1 MRDAK
6 NERRHAENAA
16 AAPRRATRACADAA
30 TRAWREDSE
39 THETPPDMFGSEAS
53 ELEAGLLGFLPPF
66 PSATRERGDRPV
78 ASRRGDEGAEGTRP
92 DGVESTRVCVESRVW
107 GVWSPSPSSDENATA
122 FTVCFASN
130 AFFENAANAKATRL
144 RVARAAT
151 RVPATRVF
159 FLAAEKA
166 RQARDARAKACRAR
180 RATNRRV
187 ETSVSFLCV

>member
-107 GVWSPSPSSDENATA
+107 SPSPSSDENATA

-166 RQARDARAKACRAR
+166 RSGAR
-180 RATNRRV
+180 RAR
-187 ETSVSFLCV
+187 